1 MAKKMKTLISLALSF
16 SFVASSFA
24 SAAETVTNLRQA
36 DGNFSASLNS
46 SGGSQWLGQLRFKL
60 MGSIEMKCDNTSIG
74 GDDSGVLATY
84 RCQNGYTAYL
94 KKDARDKNP
103 EFSLSAIDF
112 QTGKESDVPG
122 MKMRVI
128 ASPPLPKIADFQSIN
143 TEFDKNQKVIKPGRR
158 GVAVG
163 DACTSVIA
171 AHTRAASYALT
182 GDVSSKAAED
192 VGSFISGL
200 YPDKKTDMASYI
212 IRQYLNN
219 KEQARLISLP
229 DSNNYLIRDCIESP
243 DKYIPDFGNLV
254 WSGKIFR

>member
-1 MAKKMKTLISLALSF
+1 MKTLAYLALSF

-24 SAAETVTNLRQA
+24 ASAESVTNLRQV
-36 DGNFSASLNS
+36 DGNFSASLNPA
-46 SGGSQWLGQLRFKL
+46 GGSQWLGQLRFKL

-94 KKDARDKNP
+94 KKDAADSNP
-103 EFSLSAIDF
+103 EFFLSSIDF

-128 ASPPLPKIADFQSIN
+128 ASPQLPKITDFQSIN
-143 TEFDKNQKVIKPGRR
+143 SEFDKKQKLANLSRSENT
-158 GVAVG
+158 VG
-163 DACTSVIA
+163 DACTTVIA

-182 GDVSSKAAED
+182 GDVNRNAVLD
-192 VGSFISGL
+192 VSAFLTGL
-200 YPDKKTDMASYI
+200 YPDKKTDMAAYI
-212 IRQYLNN
+212 IKQYVNN
-219 KEQARLISLP
+219 KEQARLVSLP

-254 WSGKIFR
+254 WSGTIFR